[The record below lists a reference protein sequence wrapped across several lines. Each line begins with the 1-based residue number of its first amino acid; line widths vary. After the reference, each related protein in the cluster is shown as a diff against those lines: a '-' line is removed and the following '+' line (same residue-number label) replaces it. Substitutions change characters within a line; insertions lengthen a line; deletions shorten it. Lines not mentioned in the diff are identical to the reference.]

1 MAPQI
6 CLSRHFSSQTTRGCI
21 SSTMDFISA
30 AAEMGWENLD
40 PLKWGM
46 GITPETPTPFLIP
59 TPKSTKPFHSFHPP
73 GSPHPCLSSSSIGS
87 LGSGHP
93 RVGLTQ
99 GPPWGAALPSPRP
112 GFSSSPQSS
121 ASSGAEAA
129 TAGNASGG
137 RGLLRL
143 GPPRQGGNQRG
154 WAGGH
159 KKALPLPGEFSEW
172 GPSGRAGGPSLGT
185 GTSGIT
191 AGMSRGGICCPLS
204 PGESQPEATKSSQL
218 CLPVSLSYHGVL
230 FKGREEGGCHASSC
244 MKFAVTWGGSTTGTS

>member
-1 MAPQI
+1 MGHGDHTRNTYSISDPYTKIHQAFS
-6 CLSRHFSSQTTRGCI
+6 LFSSSR
-21 SSTMDFISA
+21 
-30 AAEMGWENLD
+30 
-40 PLKWGM
+40 
-46 GITPETPTPFLIP
+46 
-59 TPKSTKPFHSFHPP
+59 
-73 GSPHPCLSSSSIGS
+73 LSSPLPKLQFHRLFGIR
-87 LGSGHP
+87 HP